1 MLFGVAVGT
10 IYAATAALLKSITN
24 IVADHGLA
32 NVVISWQMAAVVVL
46 GGSGLILSQI
56 AFQSGPLT
64 ASLPTIATVD
74 PLLSVGIGV
83 LVFEEHLNS
92 SPGTTAMLVV
102 LLVALGLAVTKLAR
116 AEAQESGTGQITTGQ
131 AKATT

>member
-116 AEAQESGTGQITTGQ
+116 AEAQESGAAQITTGE
-131 AKATT
+131 ATANA